1 MVSCS
6 AKNEMSEPESLIEAI
21 RLRPGMYFGSKSLTA
36 FHQFLGGYQMACGL
50 HQVEDDRLGLRIPAD
65 FHEWVAYRTRFR
77 ESTSGWCK
85 MIVATS
91 QSEEEAFDRF
101 FELLVEHAERA
112 PRVVA
117 EILGPT
123 STTRTERDGEDYLI
137 PPPKKVQLVKYT
149 DDPGFFALHSSEDWT
164 DRFYPYLTWM
174 RGLSGGEL
182 VIHDEDAYNEILR
195 DAEQWE
201 RELAESI
208 NRNDGRRSTDAA
220 GSGAFVV
227 DQGKFKSAAMTTDSQ
242 TGEIPYYAVIF
253 TSVRTDGDN
262 GYGDTARRMAEL
274 ARGMPGFLGVDSV
287 RGGEGLGITVSY
299 WRSEADIAHW
309 REHAEHQVAQEGGRG
324 VWYSEYT
331 VRIAKVERAYGR
343 SA

>member
-50 HQVEDDRLGLRIPAD
+50 HEMEDDRLGIRIPAD

-85 MIVATS
+85 MIVATR

-101 FELLVEHAERA
+101 FELLAEHSERA

-201 RELAESI
+201 REVAESI
-208 NRNDGRRSTDAA
+208 NRNASPGATAAA
-220 GSGAFVV
+220 GCGALVV
-227 DQGKFKSAAMTTDSQ
+227 DKGKFKSAAMTTDSQ
-242 TGEIPYYAVIF
+242 TGEIPY
-253 TSVRTDGDN
+253 
-262 GYGDTARRMAEL
+262 
-274 ARGMPGFLGVDSV
+274 
-287 RGGEGLGITVSY
+287 
-299 WRSEADIAHW
+299 
-309 REHAEHQVAQEGGRG
+309 
-324 VWYSEYT
+324 
-331 VRIAKVERAYGR
+331 
-343 SA
+343 